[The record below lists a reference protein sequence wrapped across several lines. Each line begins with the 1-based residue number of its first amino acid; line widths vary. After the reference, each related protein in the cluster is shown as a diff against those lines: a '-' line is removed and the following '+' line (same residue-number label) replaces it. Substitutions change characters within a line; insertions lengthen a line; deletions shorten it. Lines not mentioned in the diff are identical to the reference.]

1 MNTVWAKVHNHMEKI
16 FYINTAIIDTN
27 IFIKNNSDFLGI
39 RSSTLPLFF
48 EQLRSKGITLLQSD
62 ILDQEVKKH
71 IEDSSLVRRVSEL
84 KKKLREN
91 EELLKYYEI
100 GSKLAIDEI
109 NIAQDLYSAYKNNY
123 TSAITLHYADP
134 KEVFNRYFL
143 SMPPFSETG
152 KKKNEFPD
160 AFVLSSIMSY
170 LQEYSESR
178 LLLISDDKDW
188 ENTIKE
194 FNQIVICKGIDDA
207 MKLLEQDESILP
219 IRFIYKI
226 LEANA
231 QELNQIAEDE
241 FEVEAFGTEKY
252 DFEEGP
258 EINKIYSSE
267 VNCDPDIV
275 TALKITHDKIIIKT
289 LASCLMDG
297 EGTVFDEDR
306 SVWDSEDR
314 EWFIYAYTQIGFKRA
329 IAETECEIQISYD
342 MEKIGN
348 LKFIETLDEKEL
360 LHLMANASQVD
371 YLKLTNSGDIELDL
385 DPNYIEAVPLDDDD
399 LAHKALLE
407 DKGYP
412 CLTLQDIKRRHRS

>member
-1 MNTVWAKVHNHMEKI
+1 MNTIWAKVHNHMGKN

-71 IEDSSLVRRVSEL
+71 IEDSTLVRRVSEL
-84 KKKLREN
+84 KKNLREN

-100 GSKLAIDEI
+100 GSKLPIDEI
-109 NIAQDLYSAYKNNY
+109 NIAQGLYSAYKNNY

-134 KEVFNRYFL
+134 KEIFNRYFL

-160 AFVLSSIMSY
+160 AFVLCSIMSY
-170 LQEYSESR
+170 LQEHSESR

-188 ENTIKE
+188 ENTIKG
-194 FNQIVICKGIDDA
+194 FNQIVICKGIDEA

-241 FEVEAFGTEKY
+241 
-252 DFEEGP
+252 
-258 EINKIYSSE
+258 S
-267 VNCDPDIV
+267 
-275 TALKITHDKIIIKT
+275 
-289 LASCLMDG
+289 
-297 EGTVFDEDR
+297 
-306 SVWDSEDR
+306 
-314 EWFIYAYTQIGFKRA
+314 
-329 IAETECEIQISYD
+329 
-342 MEKIGN
+342 
-348 LKFIETLDEKEL
+348 
-360 LHLMANASQVD
+360 
-371 YLKLTNSGDIELDL
+371 LT
-385 DPNYIEAVPLDDDD
+385 
-399 LAHKALLE
+399 K
-407 DKGYP
+407 
-412 CLTLQDIKRRHRS
+412 

>member
-1 MNTVWAKVHNHMEKI
+1 MEKN

-71 IEDSSLVRRVSEL
+71 IEDSTLVRQVLDL
-84 KKKLREN
+84 KKNLREN
-91 EELLKYYEI
+91 EKLLKYYEI
-100 GSKLAIDEI
+100 ESKLPIDKI

-134 KEVFNRYFL
+134 KEVFNRYFS

-152 KKKNEFPD
+152 KKKYEFPD
-160 AFVLSSIMSY
+160 AFVLSSIISY
-170 LQEYSESR
+170 LQEHSESR

-188 ENTIKE
+188 ENTIKG

-231 QELNQIAEDE
+231 QELNQRAEDG

-258 EINKIYSSE
+258 EIDNIYSSE

-275 TALKITHDKIIIKT
+275 TVFKITHDKIIIKT
-289 LASCLMDG
+289 LASCLVDG

-314 EWFIYAYTQIGFKRA
+314 EWVIYAYTQIGFKRA
-329 IAETECEIQISYD
+329 IAETECEIQLSYD
-342 MEKIGN
+342 MDKIGN
-348 LKFIETLDEKEL
+348 LKFIDSLDEKEL

-371 YLKLTNSGDIELDL
+371 YLKLTNFGDIELDL

-399 LAHKALLE
+399 MAHQALLE

-412 CLTLQDIKRRHRS
+412 CLTLQDIKRRHRC

>member
-1 MNTVWAKVHNHMEKI
+1 MNTIWVKVHNHMEKN

-48 EQLRSKGITLLQSD
+48 EQLRRKGITLLQSD

-71 IEDSSLVRRVSEL
+71 IEDSTLVRRVSEL
-84 KKKLREN
+84 KKNLREN

-100 GSKLAIDEI
+100 GSKLPIDEI
-109 NIAQDLYSAYKNNY
+109 NIAQGLYSAYKNNY
-123 TSAITLHYADP
+123 TSAIALHYADP
-134 KEVFNRYFL
+134 KEIFNRYFL

-160 AFVLSSIMSY
+160 AFVLCSIMSY
-170 LQEYSESR
+170 LQEHSESR

-188 ENTIKE
+188 ENTIKG
-194 FNQIVICKGIDDA
+194 FNQIVICKGIDEA

-241 FEVEAFGTEKY
+241 FEVETFGTEKY
-252 DFEEGP
+252 DFEEGT

-289 LASCLMDG
+289 LASCLVDG

-314 EWFIYAYTQIGFKRA
+314 EWVINAYTQIGFKRA

-342 MEKIGN
+342 IEKIGN
-348 LKFIETLDEKEL
+348 LKFIDTLDEKEL

-371 YLKLTNSGDIELDL
+371 YLKLTNFGDIELDL
-385 DPNYIEAVPLDDDD
+385 DPNYIETVPLDDDM
-399 LAHKALLE
+399 AHKALLE

-412 CLTLQDIKRRHRS
+412 CLTLQDIKRRHRC